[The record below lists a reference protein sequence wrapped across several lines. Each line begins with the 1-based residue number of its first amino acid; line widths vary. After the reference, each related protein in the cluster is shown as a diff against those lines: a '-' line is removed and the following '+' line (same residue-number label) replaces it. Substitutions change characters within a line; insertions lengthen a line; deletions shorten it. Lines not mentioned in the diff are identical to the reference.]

1 METSSAAVSK
11 CFNAFH
17 IVLLR
22 AYDRTQTRANDR
34 HRESFRNASTPP
46 KFAVQALNEVIG
58 ADPRPVAVGW
68 CLPNTLS
75 PPSWP
80 SPSALFEPP
89 SFLFAQRLYTIA
101 LAQRG
106 QRAASSGIQGN
117 WRMRQ
122 QFRARERC
130 RFYALIGLRQT
141 TGHAGFSLLG
151 NAPQERGSRPRL

>member
-1 METSSAAVSK
+1 MDDPALFMPHLEFTQNLGLTLETSSAAVSK

-68 CLPNTLS
+68 CFPNTFS

-106 QRAASSGIQGN
+106 QRAALRRILSKI
-117 WRMRQ
+117 
-122 QFRARERC
+122 RARARC
-130 RFYALIGLRQT
+130 QSSCFCLNFTRA
-141 TGHAGFSLLG
+141 
-151 NAPQERGSRPRL
+151 SRDLC